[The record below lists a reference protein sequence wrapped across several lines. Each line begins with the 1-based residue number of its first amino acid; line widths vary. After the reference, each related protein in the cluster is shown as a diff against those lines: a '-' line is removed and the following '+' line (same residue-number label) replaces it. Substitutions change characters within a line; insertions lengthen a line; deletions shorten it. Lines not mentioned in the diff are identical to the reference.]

1 MDELFLN
8 VILRVSHRQPVEKSE
23 DIVLFNKSDTIKLQR
38 LNDMILPTDHV
49 YIGGKSISIKNKEL
63 KWSDIIR

>member
-8 VILRVSHRQPVEKSE
+8 VILKVSHRQPVENSE
-23 DIVLFNKSDTIKLQR
+23 DIVLFNKSESKRLQR

-49 YIGGKSISIKNKEL
+49 YIGGKSIAINNKEL